1 MFLLCTLNLCK
12 YDLPRGCRTLPGGI
26 HRKPSYKQ
34 SKPLLAVYTSVEGDI
49 HPHPGKSKEREKLT
63 GIAYIQSLKN
73 TPLKYMSKAN
83 DLYDTYLLTYLT
95 HISVIENMNP
105 LCHKHKYLQG
115 KGSNKISEGN
125 QMHRQSIQRSLD
137 TAIASKPPHGN
148 SRSRLKCLLRK
159 SQVYQMAS
167 LLIFYFCTSFGE
179 VIDHKIKVYIFS
191 FPLPQDCSLKVIPL
205 EYYLRYKTQV
215 VRVCVCV
222 RGCACACGHIPHSPK

>member
-1 MFLLCTLNLCK
+1 MWINNVFLLCTLNLCK

-105 LCHKHKYLQG
+105 LCHTHKYLQG

-125 QMHRQSIQRSLD
+125 QMHRQTIQWSLD
-137 TAIASKPPHGN
+137 TAIASKPPPRQFKVTIEV
-148 SRSRLKCLLRK
+148 SAQKK
-159 SQVYQMAS
+159 SGLPDGQSAHI
-167 LLIFYFCTSFGE
+167 LFLHIFWGGYW
-179 VIDHKIKVYIFS
+179 
-191 FPLPQDCSLKVIPL
+191 P
-205 EYYLRYKTQV
+205 
-215 VRVCVCV
+215 
-222 RGCACACGHIPHSPK
+222 